1 MKNAIISVSLHQKT
15 FEDRFP
21 ITPDIKEYEIA
32 DRAFQ
37 LAVLFAQT
45 VFISQHGYKPN
56 GDELGRLL
64 RDIEYNYKKEG

>member
-1 MKNAIISVSLHQKT
+1 MQSFLYLCIKRPSKIAS
-15 FEDRFP
+15 P

-45 VFISQHGYKPN
+45 MFISQHGYKPN

-64 RDIEYNYKKEG
+64 RDIEYDYKKEG